1 MNCLDYLVLEG
12 LGTELLI
19 HLGFGALGH
28 LEHLE
33 TGVKEVDYLVRLEMG
48 ALVYLVYLELET
60 EALVR
65 LEHLGVFDHLDRL
78 GLEAL
83 ELLEHLEMGALV
95 NLNHLERG

>member
-1 MNCLDYLVLEG
+1 MNCLDYLVLE
-12 LGTELLI
+12 
-19 HLGFGALGH
+19 
-28 LEHLE
+28 
-33 TGVKEVDYLVRLEMG
+33 
-48 ALVYLVYLELET
+48 ALVNLNHLELEGAELQELLNRLGLEGFDLHLEG